1 MPELPRAAVRRAI
14 TVTVLLATV
23 TLAACA
29 TTASTSSTTSSTSQ
43 PMPVAR
49 TPEQIK
55 GDCWMKYEGDAKMNI
70 DKRAQLVDACIAERS
85 KSGVPVN

>member
-1 MPELPRAAVRRAI
+1 MGELELLPEIKP
-14 TVTVLLATV
+14 LLG
-23 TLAACA
+23 LALVFALMLAGCAGTTGA
-29 TTASTSSTTSSTSQ
+29 TTTSQ

-55 GDCWMKYEGDAKMNI
+55 GDCWMKYEGDQKMNI
-70 DKRAQLVDACIAERS
+70 DKRAALVDACIAERS

>member
-1 MPELPRAAVRRAI
+1 MPEVPMPKLKAVIVLAA
-14 TVTVLLATV
+14 LLATL

-29 TTASTSSTTSSTSQ
+29 ATTSSSQ

-55 GDCWMKYEGDAKMNI
+55 GDCWMKYEGDATMNI
-70 DKRAQLVDACIAERS
+70 DKRAALVDACVAERS

>member
-1 MPELPRAAVRRAI
+1 MGEFELLPEIRP
-14 TVTVLLATV
+14 LLGMALV
-23 TLAACA
+23 FALMLAGCA
-29 TTASTSSTTSSTSQ
+29 GSTPGTTSQ

-55 GDCWMKYEGDAKMNI
+55 GDCWMKYEGDQKMNI
-70 DKRAQLVDACIAERS
+70 DKRAALVDACIAERS